1 MIKVWI
7 PLYILQNSLCM
18 IGLDLRWLFRLAVV
32 WYPWN
37 QKLFEL
43 QKIKQCFTYFRAKR
57 DGIEANV
64 KQEEANIV
72 NLTRELSQAKVQ
84 RKMQRALHLEA
95 IKSAQDFSVHKS
107 IFCRSIKPNN
117 QSWNYATWFCYLG
130 TEFLRNTKY

>member
-1 MIKVWI
+1 MNTIV
-7 PLYILQNSLCM
+7 YLQNSLCM

-37 QKLFEL
+37 HKWFEL

-95 IKSAQDFSVHKS
+95 IKSAQDFSVNQYFVDSSNPTTNPETTKPDFVFSEMRFFFKHLKIG
-107 IFCRSIKPNN
+107 IF
-117 QSWNYATWFCYLG
+117 
-130 TEFLRNTKY
+130 

>member
-1 MIKVWI
+1 MA
-7 PLYILQNSLCM
+7 
-18 IGLDLRWLFRLAVV
+18 FRLAVV
-32 WYPWN
+32 WYLWN
-37 QKLFEL
+37 HKWFEL
-43 QKIKQCFTYFRAKR
+43 QNIKKCFTYFRAKR

-107 IFCRSIKPNN
+107 IFCPSNPTTNPETTKPDFVISEMSLFSNI
-117 QSWNYATWFCYLG
+117 
-130 TEFLRNTKY
+130 

>member
-1 MIKVWI
+1 MESKII
-7 PLYILQNSLCM
+7 QT
-18 IGLDLRWLFRLAVV
+18 A
-32 WYPWN
+32 
-37 QKLFEL
+37 
-43 QKIKQCFTYFRAKR
+43 KIKQCFTYFRAKR

-107 IFCRSIKPNN
+107 IFCPSNP
-117 QSWNYATWFCYLG
+117 T
-130 TEFLRNTKY
+130 THPETTKLDFVFSKMSFFSNI